1 MVDTNV
7 YDATQIGNCVESRI
21 CYCLYNRVK
30 CLLCLISINCPFFY
44 VGLELVLRD
53 LYD

>member
-30 CLLCLISINCPFFY
+30 CLLCLISINCH
-44 VGLELVLRD
+44 VLCRTRIGTQGLI
-53 LYD
+53 